1 MSIAEASVTAEPAN
15 LEDLFQRCLGNMD
28 LVERVLLAFESHF
41 EQDLDELEAALT
53 TASPNLAAQIAHRMK
68 GASSNVA
75 AMALTRELTSME
87 KLARN
92 EQMPEAFA
100 CMGRLRGEWQ
110 RFLDADKDFADYR
123 NNN

>member
-1 MSIAEASVTAEPAN
+1 MSIAEASVAAEPAN
-15 LEDLFQRCLGNMD
+15 LEDLFQRCLGNID

-41 EQDLDELEAALT
+41 EQDLDELEASLNLT
-53 TASPNLAAQIAHRMK
+53 SFDTAAQIAHRMK
-68 GASSNVA
+68 GASTNVA
-75 AMALTRELTSME
+75 AIALTRELTSME